1 VQPAK
6 KSAQSAKKKKAHRGR
21 AKPTAH
27 TKAASYAA
35 LLRKSPAMRAAEA
48 YAKAKGIVHEIPPL
62 GHYRYATF
70 EEFNVF
76 VINYFTSQYAGYR
89 KWSTLSTEARN
100 K

>member
-1 VQPAK
+1 
-6 KSAQSAKKKKAHRGR
+6 
-21 AKPTAH
+21 
-27 TKAASYAA
+27 
-35 LLRKSPAMRAAEA
+35 MRAAEA

-62 GHYRYATF
+62 GHATF